1 MPNEK
6 CYIYEISSKDPRIS
20 DKYLGYTTEF
30 RQCMKYHREKSEDAG
45 YYMKSKLYFEIH
57 NNGGWSAW
65 SSNVLETVKNRKAA
79 IKRKME
85 ILRDDDGLYYTLNT
99 HTKSLKP
106 AYVVN
111 PDNTQIIL

>member
-1 MPNEK
+1 MSKEK

-20 DKYLGYTTEF
+20 DKYLGYTTEYK
-30 RQCMKYHREKSEDAG
+30 QCMKYHQEKSQDED

-65 SSNVLETVKNRKAA
+65 SSNVLETVNGRKKALQ
-79 IKRKME
+79 RKMKLLE
-85 ILRDDDGLYYTLNT
+85 EDNGLYYTLNT

-106 AYVVN
+106 VYVVN
-111 PDNTQIIL
+111 PDNSQTIL